1 MQAGDF
7 ETARELMRQA
17 LRSGANRQ
25 LAARLLVGSVYT
37 SLGRASMLAERPERG
52 VRQLSTGLD
61 LGVPGGSAL
70 WLDLLMAEAERCTRR
85 GDDREAIQRWQD
97 IACLLGA
104 RTPEHVY
111 QRLSDAYARNR
122 EGFGGTPDENHLWGD
137 CDKHDLL
144 AFMHEQ
150 LQPRLYLEIGV
161 DEGASL
167 TRARGR
173 AIGVDPRPKLALK
186 HPLNEHTTVIS
197 LSSDAFFREH
207 AAALLQPPPDLVFI
221 DGMHLFEFALRDFMN
236 AERHAHPATLIV
248 IDDIYPCHP
257 TQATRRRRSDA
268 WTGDI
273 WKLHQILRERRPD
286 LTLIALNAHTTGLL
300 LIAGLDP
307 DNRVLWDDYEAIVQR
322 HRDERAPPPAVLE
335 RHGAIASDHAIVL
348 DLLKH
353 LKQAR
358 AEAWN
363 VAQVRSAIGELKP
376 ALAAAEQAFSGLATS
391 LIGQCHLTDN
401 QNKPPQE
408 ACHEQTPILPI
419 KRLENGH
426 ILISGTGRSGTTL
439 LVQIFTHLGLDT
451 GFSCEDVFKKVDA
464 ISAAGLEHGLLAEN
478 KPYIIKSPWFSDEI
492 ETALSNGLNIDC
504 LIVPMRDLFAA
515 AESRRR
521 VFEENARLGKDPVT
535 APGSLWKTDDPK
547 NQEPAL
553 AMQFYKLLRP
563 IIERNTP
570 IIFLSFPKF
579 AYEFEY
585 FYSTLKPV
593 FNLFSLKKTEVKH
606 VFDQVVDIELIHDF
620 DNSVS
625 VNCV

>member
-1 MQAGDF
+1 MSRSQKTKSKGRPPVSRVSRAPVSPTDLLPPAPSANAVAPSTPPAEDARLQLWAAAGQMQAGDF
-7 ETARELMRQA
+7 ESARELMRQA

-37 SLGRASMLAERPERG
+37 SLGRASMLAEQPERG

-122 EGFGGTPDENHLWGD
+122 EGFGGAPDENHLWGD

-197 LSSDAFFREH
+197 LSSDAFFRER

-236 AERHAHPATLIV
+236 VERHAHPATLVV

-257 TQATRRRRSDA
+257 TQATRRRRSGA

-273 WKLHQILRERRPD
+273 WKLHRILRERRPD
-286 LTLIALNAHTTGLL
+286 LTLIALNANTTGLL

-335 RHGAIASDHAIVL
+335 RHGAIPSDHPLVL

-353 LKQAR
+353 LKQAN
-358 AEAWN
+358 AEALGRGE
-363 VAQVRSAIGELKP
+363 VRAWLAELAP
-376 ALAAAEQAFSGLATS
+376 RLQEAEQTYWGRARALSGHCNLRERLAPPPQNEHSCRKDGITAKAQLFIPQVGEPAYVEEASSVVELNAGYWQDVMLSLPYSEGLMSRSLRFDPVDQPGFVQIDRLCVSNDNDVTVLFSAEHPDELRALSVDGDARM
-391 LIGQCHLTDN
+391 LTDS
-401 QNKPPQE
+401 PAFLIYSSGSDPRLYVPIFSPGR
-408 ACHEQTPILPI
+408 TPIT
-419 KRLENGH
+419 E
-426 ILISGTGRSGTTL
+426 TGNLTF
-439 LVQIFTHLGLDT
+439 Q
-451 GFSCEDVFKKVDA
+451 
-464 ISAAGLEHGLLAEN
+464 
-478 KPYIIKSPWFSDEI
+478 
-492 ETALSNGLNIDC
+492 
-504 LIVPMRDLFAA
+504 
-515 AESRRR
+515 
-521 VFEENARLGKDPVT
+521 ARLRFK
-535 APGSLWKTDDPK
+535 SLSAD
-547 NQEPAL
+547 
-553 AMQFYKLLRP
+553 
-563 IIERNTP
+563 
-570 IIFLSFPKF
+570 
-579 AYEFEY
+579 
-585 FYSTLKPV
+585 
-593 FNLFSLKKTEVKH
+593 
-606 VFDQVVDIELIHDF
+606 
-620 DNSVS
+620 
-625 VNCV
+625 